1 MKAVGTVYSK
11 RYKKDFYMKNKIKFP
26 GIVALA
32 AIIMVST
39 VFASCSDP
47 SISGTFSY
55 NDNSSFTIV
64 FEGKY
69 FVGKWKGNDIAGTF
83 SVIDDKIIL
92 DNFVI
97 NDYVGDKIVFTNID
111 NDTLLDPDGDI
122 WNKRR

>member
-1 MKAVGTVYSK
+1 MKTVGTVYSK
-11 RYKKDFYMKNKIKFP
+11 RYKKEFFMKNKIKFP

-55 NDNSSFTIV
+55 D
-64 FEGKY
+64 
-69 FVGKWKGNDIAGTF
+69 GNYIITFLSNNTFSGTSGGYSIWGTF
-83 SVIDDKIIL
+83 SVIYDKIYL
-92 DNFVI
+92 KVTGSTKDV
-97 NDYVGDKIVFTNID
+97 VFTIID